1 MFVLIILIFFDF
13 KGFDCIF
20 LNKEFKNY
28 KSIKNMWMF
37 MIVILFNGNII

>member
-1 MFVLIILIFFDF
+1 MLVLIILIFFDF
-13 KGFDCIF
+13 KGFDCIC
-20 LNKEFKNY
+20 LNKVFKND